1 MLHEVSFLSYNQR
14 DQIQGWV
21 YAVSNWLI
29 STGHKVTT
37 RLYSGC
43 RHEIHNYAD
52 IKFEVELGIVDFMD
66 AVLGY
71 E

>member
-14 DQIQGWV
+14 DQVQGWV

-29 STGHKVTT
+29 STSHKVTT
-37 RLYSGC
+37 RLYSGY

-66 AVLGY
+66 AVLGC